1 MPGGRAFRIDKDRV
15 LLWDDFW
22 MECFGGSVGE
32 DVGVGV
38 LGRKIPW
45 DLLNLVYKGGK
56 FV

>member
-1 MPGGRAFRIDKDRV
+1 MPPGRAFRIDKDRV

-22 MECFGGSVGE
+22 AWCFGGSVGE
-32 DVGVGV
+32 GVGVGV

-45 DLLNLVYKGGK
+45 DLLNLVYKVGK